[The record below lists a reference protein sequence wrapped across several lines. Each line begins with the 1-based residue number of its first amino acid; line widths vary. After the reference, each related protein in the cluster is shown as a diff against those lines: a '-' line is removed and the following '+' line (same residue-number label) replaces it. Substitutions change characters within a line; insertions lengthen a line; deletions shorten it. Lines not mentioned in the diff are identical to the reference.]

1 MMKTFLS
8 LLRPEQW
15 IKNLFLFVP
24 LIFSKRLFDTSS
36 FVGVLI
42 GFALFSAAS
51 SSAYIFNDI
60 RDMASDLQHPR
71 KRFRPIASGKISLP
85 FAMSLFVVSGMTS
98 IIVSYSINH
107 VFGLIVLSY
116 IVLNVAYSLF
126 LKHIVILDVM
136 VIAAFFLLRVMA
148 GASIVDIYPSSW
160 LIVCTIFLALFLGF
174 SKRRH
179 EILILSDNA
188 NAHRKVLE
196 HYSPPYFLDQM
207 IGIVTACTVVSY
219 MLYTVSEET
228 VRFFGT
234 RQLIWTVPFVLYG
247 IFRYLYLV
255 HIKEEGG
262 DPAGILLRDKPL
274 LVNILLWSVSCIIIV
289 Y

>member
-15 IKNLFLFVP
+15 IKNLFLFAP
-24 LIFSKRLFDTSS
+24 LIFSRRLFDTGS
-36 FVGVLI
+36 FVDVLV
-42 GFALFSAAS
+42 GFILFSAAS

-60 RDMASDLQHPR
+60 RDVASDLQHPV
-71 KRFRPIASGKISLP
+71 KRFRPVASGKISLSL
-85 FAMSLFVVSGMTS
+85 AMSLSAVLGMAS
-98 IIVSYSINH
+98 VIISYSVNH
-107 VFGLIVLSY
+107 VFGLIVLGY
-116 IVLNVAYSLF
+116 IVLNIAYSVF
-126 LKHIVILDVM
+126 FKHMVILDVM
-136 VIAAFFLLRVMA
+136 VIAACFLLRVMA
-148 GASIVDIYPSSW
+148 GASIIDVYPSSW

-174 SKRRH
+174 GKRRH
-179 EILILSDNA
+179 EILLLSGNA
-188 NAHRKVLE
+188 NMHRKVLE
-196 HYSPPYFLDQM
+196 YYGNPNFLDQM

-255 HIKEEGG
+255 YIKEEGG